1 MKKAKMKKAKMKTW
15 VKVLIATLI
24 IIVLTP
30 GISHWYNV
38 NVRGYDAY
46 GGEYSLF
53 MFPSLGY
60 FLYKEVKEI
69 WK

>member
-1 MKKAKMKKAKMKTW
+1 MKKAKMRTW
-15 VKVLIATLI
+15 VKILIVTLV

-30 GISHWYNV
+30 SISHWYNV

-46 GGEYSLF
+46 GGEYLLF
-53 MFPSLGY
+53 MMPFLGH
-60 FLYKEVKEI
+60 LIYKEIKDI